1 MKRNIDSEVAVDELI
16 QLLKENDAWIDP
28 VQH

>member
-16 QLLKENDAWIDP
+16 QLLKENDAWIAP
-28 VQH
+28 AQ